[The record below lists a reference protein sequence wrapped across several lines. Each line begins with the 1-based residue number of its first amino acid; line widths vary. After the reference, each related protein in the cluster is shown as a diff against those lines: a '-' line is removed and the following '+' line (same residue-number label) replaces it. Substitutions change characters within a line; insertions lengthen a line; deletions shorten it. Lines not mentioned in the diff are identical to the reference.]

1 MIGVAQTLNK
11 SEGEFSQADMALL
24 EAMTTQAS
32 IALQSVQFVERMK
45 KTRVQE
51 MEFLN
56 VVSDL
61 TSEIDLGTL
70 LRKVMGE
77 ATRMLNAERSTL
89 FLNDDKS
96 NELWSEVGEG
106 LNATQIRFPNH
117 LGIAGTVFTS
127 GQTVN
132 IPHAY
137 ADLRFNPS
145 FDKTTGYFTRSILCV
160 PVVNKEGKTI
170 GVTQV
175 LNKRGGPFTGED
187 ESRLKAF
194 TAQIAIGLENAKL
207 FDDVQNMKNYN
218 ESMLESMS
226 NGVLTLDEDGKIIT
240 CNAAGFRIMRA
251 EPHDVLDWQAED
263 YFIAANA
270 WMVDK
275 IKKVTEEQ
283 EIDVTMDAE
292 LTFDDEMISGNVT
305 VLPLVSVEGKKLGN
319 MIMIEDISAE
329 KRVKSTMSRYMDAGL
344 ADQLLGPCQS
354 KLA

>member
-1 MIGVAQTLNK
+1 MLETLVVITTRELGAERGTLFLNDAQTSELYSRVAQGNFKREIRILNSVGIAGHVFSSGEGIIIHDAYADDRFNRSVDEQTGFTTKSILCAPVKTVKGEVIGVGQALNK
-11 SEGEFSQADMALL
+11 RKGQFGEADMALL

-70 LRKVMGE
+70 LRKVMSE

-89 FLNDDKS
+89 FLNDEKTD
-96 NELWSEVGEG
+96 ELWSEVGEG
-106 LNATQIRFPNH
+106 LNAAQIRFPNH
-117 LGIAGTVFTS
+117 LGIAGTVFAS

-145 FDKTTGYFTRSILCV
+145 SDKKTGYFTRSILCV
-160 PVVNKEGKTI
+160 PVINKEGKKI

-207 FDDVQNMKNYN
+207 FDDVQEHEELQRKH
-218 ESMLESMS
+218 
-226 NGVLTLDEDGKIIT
+226 VGK
-240 CNAAGFRIMRA
+240 
-251 EPHDVLDWQAED
+251 H
-263 YFIAANA
+263 
-270 WMVDK
+270 
-275 IKKVTEEQ
+275 
-283 EIDVTMDAE
+283 
-292 LTFDDEMISGNVT
+292 
-305 VLPLVSVEGKKLGN
+305 
-319 MIMIEDISAE
+319 
-329 KRVKSTMSRYMDAGL
+329 VKWRRHA
-344 ADQLLGPCQS
+344 
-354 KLA
+354 